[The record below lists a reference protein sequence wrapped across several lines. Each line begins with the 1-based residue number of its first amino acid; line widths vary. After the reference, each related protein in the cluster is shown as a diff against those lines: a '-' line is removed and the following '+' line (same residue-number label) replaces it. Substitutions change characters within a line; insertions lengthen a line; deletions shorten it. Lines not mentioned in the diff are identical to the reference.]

1 MSKIVVLGDIH
12 GRDVWKDIIAK
23 EDPEQVIFLG
33 DYLSSHDNIPSE
45 IQVDN
50 FKEIIDYKLNHPNTI
65 LLRGNH
71 DLQHLDYPWAKCSGY
86 FPVVERLMKEWKQVY
101 LDNTQW
107 LYIIG
112 DTVFSHAGISRVWL
126 REEMHI
132 DPDNLTDEILLSIN
146 ELEPSRKFWFIDRD
160 SWDIYG
166 ESPHQSLTWIRPSA
180 LEGVMIPGYNQ
191 VVGHTTINKVV
202 SMKGETGNDLW
213 LCDAL
218 GDGWYLTINNGAYE
232 AKQFNDKN
240 I

>member
-1 MSKIVVLGDIH
+1 MSKIVVLGDVH
-12 GRDVWKDIIAK
+12 GRDIWKDIIAK

-33 DYLSSHDNIPSE
+33 DYLSSHDNISPE

-71 DLQHLDYPWAKCSGY
+71 DLQHLGYPWAKCSGY
-86 FPVVERLMKEWKQVY
+86 FPVVGRLMKEWKQAY

-107 LYIIG
+107 LYII
-112 DTVFSHAGISRVWL
+112 DNTVFSHAGISRVWL
-126 REEMHI
+126 QEEMHI

-146 ELEPSRKFWFIDRD
+146 KLEPSAKFGFIDRD

-166 ESPHQSLTWIRPSA
+166 ESPHQSLTWIRPNA

-191 VVGHTTINKVV
+191 VVGHTTINKVI
-202 SMKGETGNDLW
+202 SMKGKTGNDLW

-218 GDGWYLTINNGAYE
+218 GDGWYLTINDGIYE

>member
-12 GRDVWKDIIAK
+12 GRDVWKDIITK

-101 LDNTQW
+101 LDNSQW

-126 REEMHI
+126 QEEMYI

-146 ELEPSRKFWFIDRD
+146 ELEPSAKFWFIDRD

-191 VVGHTTINKVV
+191 VVGHTTTNKVI
-202 SMKGETGNDLW
+202 STKGKTGNDLW
-213 LCDAL
+213 LCDTL
-218 GDGWYLTINNGAYE
+218 GDGWYLTINNDVYE

>member
-12 GRDVWKDIIAK
+12 GRDIWKDIITK

-45 IQVDN
+45 TQVDN

-71 DLQHLDYPWAKCSGY
+71 DLQHLGYPWAQCSGY
-86 FPVVERLMKEWKQVY
+86 FPVVGRLMKEWKQVY

-126 REEMHI
+126 REEMYI

-146 ELEPSRKFWFIDRD
+146 ELEPSAKFGFIDRD

-166 ESPHQSLTWIRPSA
+166 ESPHQSLTWIRPNA

-191 VVGHTTINKVV
+191 VVGHTTTNKVI
-202 SMKGETGNDLW
+202 SAKGKTGNDLW

-218 GDGWYLTINNGAYE
+218 EGGWYLTINNGVYE